1 MGQKLGPSNEQCVF
15 PLSRQSAKQIWI
27 EKRNA
32 LNTAELKQQSE
43 GEAVIPEVSPF
54 LIIASRKEKLQV
66 LSKLCKIKTG
76 DAQGLL
82 EVWENRQ
89 TISRINKSETHDI
102 HESVPQGGS
111 RHPTASVPAR
121 TALPLLLNAV
131 SICILLV

>member
-1 MGQKLGPSNEQCVF
+1 M
-15 PLSRQSAKQIWI
+15 
-27 EKRNA
+27 
-32 LNTAELKQQSE
+32 
-43 GEAVIPEVSPF
+43 
-54 LIIASRKEKLQV
+54 

-82 EVWENRQ
+82 KIWENRQ

-111 RHPTASVPAR
+111 SHPTASVPAR
-121 TALPLLLNAV
+121 TALPLPLNAA